1 MLSKMQKFDH
11 SNVMPIRESDVTK
24 LPKGCKTF
32 EQWKARGF
40 HVIKG
45 EKAVGYRNN
54 KAVFS
59 PDQVEDDRDDDE
71 DYGDEW
77 VFGPND

>member
-1 MLSKMQKFDH
+1 
-11 SNVMPIRESDVTK
+11 MPIRESDVTK

-45 EKAVGYRNN
+45 EKAIGYLQG

-59 PDQVEDDRDDDE
+59 IDQVELDLEDYEDE
-71 DYGDEW
+71 DYGPEW

>member
-1 MLSKMQKFDH
+1 
-11 SNVMPIRESDVTK
+11 MPIRESDVTK

-32 EQWKARGF
+32 ELWKQYGYSIKRGQ
-40 HVIKG
+40 
-45 EKAVGYRNN
+45 KAVGYLNG

-59 PDQVEDDRDDDE
+59 PAQVEPTKFGYIGQEDYNDE
-71 DYGDEW
+71 DYEDYGPEW